1 MAAYVIAKH
10 MITDQHKFEEY
21 RTRVGPMIPQYGG
34 RYLTK
39 GGGHRTPEG
48 GHWKPER
55 VVVIEFPDLRSLDA
69 WYASYEYQPMIALR
83 KECTS
88 PFDMSFVLEGV

>member
-1 MAAYVIAKH
+1 
-10 MITDQHKFEEY
+10 
-21 RTRVGPMIPQYGG
+21 
-34 RYLTK
+34 
-39 GGGHRTPEG
+39 
-48 GHWKPER
+48 

-88 PFDMSFVLEGV
+88 PFDMSFVLEGVWQPRTLQ